1 MPQGDS
7 QKGYRMLKE
16 EMRKDKRVNEDERQP
31 MIGAT
36 GHLVKAFSLANIGNG
51 AK

>member
-7 QKGYRMLKE
+7 QKGQRILKDF
-16 EMRKDKRVNEDERQP
+16 MREDKRVNEDERQP

-36 GHLVKAFSLANIGNG
+36 GHLVKAF
-51 AK
+51 